1 MASRLLLIAFLPL
14 FLVFSVEPSGAV
26 VLITASEES
35 GNVVFAANGVL
46 DLDGLAFHS
55 NIEQAGA
62 FICPDGCGLAGDVGL
77 VEVGSS
83 TTQAVDTYTGL
94 VSATPASFGSGS
106 SQHATSGSGDYVGF
120 TANVDTTYLVVPTD
134 YVSGDS
140 IASLATYAGATFASL
155 GMTPG
160 VYTYL
165 LPNDRVTLVVGNA
178 SVVPL
183 PATLPLLATS
193 LGGLAAMGW
202 RRKRKAAA

>member
-1 MASRLLLIAFLPL
+1 MTSRLLLIVFLSF

-35 GNVVFAANGVL
+35 GNVIFAANGVL
-46 DLDGLAFHS
+46 DLDGLAFDG
-55 NIEQAGA
+55 NIQQAGA

-77 VEVGSS
+77 VEVGSAA
-83 TTQAVDTYTGL
+83 TQAVDTYTGL

-106 SQHATSGSGDYVGF
+106 FENATSGSGDFVGF
-120 TANVDTTYLVVPTD
+120 TANINTTYLVVPTG
-134 YVSGDS
+134 YVSGNS

-165 LPNDRVTLVVGNA
+165 LPKDRVTLVIGNA
-178 SVVPL
+178 SAVPL
-183 PATLPLLATS
+183 PATLPLLATG
-193 LGGLAAMGW
+193 LGGLAAMGR
-202 RRKRKAAA
+202 RRKQKAAA